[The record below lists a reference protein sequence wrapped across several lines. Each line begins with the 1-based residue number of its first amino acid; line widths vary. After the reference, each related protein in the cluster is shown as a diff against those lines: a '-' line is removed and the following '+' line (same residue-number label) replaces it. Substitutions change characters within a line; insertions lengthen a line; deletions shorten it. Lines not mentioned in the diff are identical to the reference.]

1 MMTDPLGDM
10 LTRIRN
16 AIIAKKDYVDV
27 PKSKL
32 KIAVLDTLKEE
43 GYIKGY
49 EILRGPSRKD
59 VIRIYLK
66 RVGKEYVIRH
76 ISRVSKPGRR
86 LYTSCRKIPRVLS
99 GLGILILS
107 TSKGVMSDRKARKLG
122 VGGEILAKVW

>member
-1 MMTDPLGDM
+1 MTDPLGDM

-16 AIIAKKDYVDV
+16 GITANKDFVDV
-27 PKSKL
+27 PRSKL
-32 KIAVLDTLKEE
+32 KIAVLDVLKEE

-49 EILRGPSRKD
+49 EVLRGPAQKD
-59 VIRIYLK
+59 TIRIYLK
-66 RVGKEYVIRH
+66 KVNKKYVIRH

-86 LYTSCRKIPRVLS
+86 IYTSVKDMPRVLS

-107 TSKGVMSDRKARKLG
+107 TPKGVMSDRKARKLG

>member
-1 MMTDPLGDM
+1 MTDPLGDM

-16 AIIAKKDYVDV
+16 GITANKDFVDV
-27 PKSKL
+27 PRSKL
-32 KIAVLDTLKEE
+32 KIAVLDVLKEE

-49 EILRGPSRKD
+49 EVLRGPAQKD
-59 VIRIYLK
+59 TIRIYLK
-66 RVGKEYVIRH
+66 KINKKNVIRH

-86 LYTSCRKIPRVLS
+86 IYTSVKNMPRVLS

-107 TSKGVMSDRKARKLG
+107 TPKGVMSDRKARKLG